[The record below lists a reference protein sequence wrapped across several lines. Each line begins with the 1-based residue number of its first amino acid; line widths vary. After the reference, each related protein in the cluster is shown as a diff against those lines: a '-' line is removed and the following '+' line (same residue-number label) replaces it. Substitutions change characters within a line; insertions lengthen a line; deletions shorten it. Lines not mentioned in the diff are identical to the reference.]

1 MMAGAFYICWTGI
14 SGERLSKGLLTV
26 GAVEV
31 WLKNNVAGFGLWAL
45 GFGLCGDDKPVVA
58 AGAGGCQMAGN
69 KKGSLA
75 PLGYDLLLV
84 LLHQAK
90 QSVVKPSWLHPC
102 GERNSVNVM
111 KSYLY

>member
-1 MMAGAFYICWTGI
+1 M
-14 SGERLSKGLLTV
+14 V

-31 WLKNNVAGFGLWAL
+31 WLKNNVVGFGLWALGFGLWAL

-90 QSVVKPSWLHPC
+90 QRVVKPSWLHPC

-111 KSYLY
+111 KSYLC

>member
-45 GFGLCGDDKPVVA
+45 GFVVMTSLLWLPGL
-58 AGAGGCQMAGN
+58 GGCQMAGN

-75 PLGYDLLLV
+75 PPGYDLLLV

-111 KSYLY
+111 KSYLC

>member
-31 WLKNNVAGFGLWAL
+31 WLKNNVAGFGL
-45 GFGLCGDDKPVVA
+45 CGDDKPVVA

-75 PLGYDLLLV
+75 PPGYDLLLV
-84 LLHQAK
+84 LLHQPNRVWLNHPGYTLVAK
-90 QSVVKPSWLHPC
+90 ETAST
-102 GERNSVNVM
+102 
-111 KSYLY
+111 

>member
-1 MMAGAFYICWTGI
+1 MESTGGENI
-14 SGERLSKGLLTV
+14 S
-26 GAVEV
+26 
-31 WLKNNVAGFGLWAL
+31 
-45 GFGLCGDDKPVVA
+45 CGHGPCGVTRPVVD
-58 AGAGGCQMAGN
+58 AGVGGCQTAGN

-84 LLHQAK
+84 QLHQAK

-111 KSYLY
+111 KSYLC